1 MPRWEWNTQVDTLM
15 LILGKREMAS
25 LDKAS
30 FREETPVAE
39 RLFEMIIFQVWEN
52 MYFLVPLTDNGH

>member
-1 MPRWEWNTQVDTLM
+1 M
-15 LILGKREMAS
+15 LILGNSYLKREMAS

-30 FREETPVAE
+30 FREEIPVAE